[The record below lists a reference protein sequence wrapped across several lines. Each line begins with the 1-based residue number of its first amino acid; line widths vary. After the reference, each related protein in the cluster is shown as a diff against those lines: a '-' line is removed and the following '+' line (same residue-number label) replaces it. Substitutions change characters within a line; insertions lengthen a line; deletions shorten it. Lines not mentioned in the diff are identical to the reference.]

1 MEIKIKNLLK
11 KVIIPKYTLIC
22 QTCKMWIGMSEA
34 QVKEH
39 LDKFSD
45 VIKLSA
51 EISKKKNNGG
61 NGC

>member
-1 MEIKIKNLLK
+1 MEIKIKNILK
-11 KVIIPKYTLIC
+11 KIIIPNYTLIC
-22 QTCKMWIGMSEA
+22 PTCKMWIGMSET

-39 LDKFSD
+39 LDKFRD
-45 VIKLSA
+45 AIKLSA